1 MQLTVHGRKQVTAAL
16 DAEDARFESQCIA
29 AAERAEN
36 ARFGSQCTATDA
48 VSSKKRRIEH
58 MSPNSKNVAVA
69 AVSTSAW
76 GKPGPAVGKPGSAK
90 RPLMLG

>member
-16 DAEDARFESQCIA
+16 DAEEARFESQCIA
-29 AAERAEN
+29 
-36 ARFGSQCTATDA
+36 ATDA

-76 GKPGPAVGKPGSAK
+76 VKPGSAQ

>member
-1 MQLTVHGRKQVTAAL
+1 LAP
-16 DAEDARFESQCIA
+16 EDARFESQCIA

-76 GKPGPAVGKPGSAK
+76 GKPGSAVGKPGSAK